1 LEEIGKLT
9 QVSGYRY
16 DDEDDTS
23 WRVRRSSSKL
33 LSTLIQTR
41 PDLLSTFYKTI
52 SPALIARFGDREET
66 VKVEI
71 WTTETTLLRVTREE
85 VLGGKS
91 VGVNAGV
98 EGGGVSPRGGLKRK
112 RSDEQMLDDDA

>member
-1 LEEIGKLT
+1 MSWEN
-9 QVSGYRY
+9 RY

-85 VLGGKS
+85 VLGGKT
-91 VGVNAGV
+91 VGSAMGGV